1 MKIWSCYLKLS
12 QHTLSMRI
20 YVVLVIPR
28 SLAKCSCFASRSTL
42 VNISA
47 RLSSVAQYCTET
59 SLEAMCSWMK
69 WWQMSI
75 CFDRVWNC
83 EFSVN
88 FIAAWL
94 STLMIVDPLGDI
106 LSSVSNSQIQRHLR
120 VVLLSAIYS
129 ASIVDSM
136 TVGYF
141 FEY

>member
-1 MKIWSCYLKLS
+1 
-12 QHTLSMRI
+12 
-20 YVVLVIPR
+20 
-28 SLAKCSCFASRSTL
+28 
-42 VNISA
+42 
-47 RLSSVAQYCTET
+47 
-59 SLEAMCSWMK
+59 
-69 WWQMSI
+69 MSI

-94 STLMIVDPLGDI
+94 LTLMIVDPLGDI

>member
-1 MKIWSCYLKLS
+1 
-12 QHTLSMRI
+12 
-20 YVVLVIPR
+20 
-28 SLAKCSCFASRSTL
+28 
-42 VNISA
+42 
-47 RLSSVAQYCTET
+47 
-59 SLEAMCSWMK
+59 
-69 WWQMSI
+69 MSI